1 MKYLESPLF
10 TQDES
15 SLLLRLRTRCVNSIR
30 NDFGGMYSDKNCP
43 VNTNCN
49 TLDTLQHLL
58 VCQTVQE
65 SINTPIIATHKSIY
79 EDLFSEDIF
88 RQKEVTTLYQLLL
101 ETRERILS
109 SPAAE
114 AGPCNVETHEQS
126 AIIITPCEI
135 YFTYL
140 VCVLFVDNT

>member
-65 SINTPIIATHKSIY
+65 SIDTPIMQHIRVSMKTYS
-79 EDLFSEDIF
+79 
-88 RQKEVTTLYQLLL
+88 QKISLD
-101 ETRERILS
+101 RKK
-109 SPAAE
+109 
-114 AGPCNVETHEQS
+114 
-126 AIIITPCEI
+126 
-135 YFTYL
+135 
-140 VCVLFVDNT
+140 